1 MELSPETFPLTQAVE
16 EGCSVV
22 HQMAEKK
29 NIVVRRSISL
39 SIGDITLDRQKFK
52 QMLFNLLSNA
62 VKFTDDGGQVEVI
75 AGLADPGRLRL
86 QVRDTGVG
94 IKPEDLNKLF
104 VEFQQLDSSLARR
117 QQGTGLGLALT
128 KKMVEL
134 QKGSITVESAPG
146 KGSTFTVILPFAT
159 EKTMKAP
166 ARRGE

>member
-1 MELSPETFPLTQAVE
+1 
-16 EGCSVV
+16 
-22 HQMAEKK
+22 MAEKK
-29 NIVVRRSISL
+29 KIVVRRSISL